1 MPSVS
6 QCHSP
11 PPSPKSPPRKKT
23 KFSLQ
28 RKKKTAST
36 SDYDRDKRDK
46 LFPLF
51 TSPATRNAS
60 DDEVFEPPKPPPPYA
75 GLVNHGNICYA
86 NAVLQVLRHCP
97 GLIESVFAI
106 DSHLTKVHP
115 TKVHPKLVVP
125 ETNNNERVSWFIE
138 FRSTSLNL
146 IYLLSCTFNDSSL
159 SFSLKMCS
167 RNLNAK

>member
-11 PPSPKSPPRKKT
+11 PLSPKSPPRKKT

-106 DSHLTKVHP
+106 DSHLTKA
-115 TKVHPKLVVP
+115 HPKLVVP

-146 IYLLSCTFNDSSL
+146 INLLSCTFNDSSL
-159 SFSLKMCS
+159 SFSLKMFS